1 MRKRMGK
8 PMGKSLAHHAAHG
21 FDESG
26 VVVQNSDGSLEAVS
40 PSHHS
45 WLLYVTLFLAVGGVV
60 IAWLEFGRR
69 GATKVGFVERIPS
82 LHALF
87 AERWY
92 MDRFYRLI
100 LDQVVYRVFSN
111 LCTQND
117 NKIIDGGIDGLSKG
131 TVETGR
137 MLSFLH
143 TGMVQYKLLVIFV
156 VMVLLALY
164 FFF

>member
-1 MRKRMGK
+1 
-8 PMGKSLAHHAAHG
+8 
-21 FDESG
+21 
-26 VVVQNSDGSLEAVS
+26 
-40 PSHHS
+40 
-45 WLLYVTLFLAVGGVV
+45 
-60 IAWLEFGRR
+60 
-69 GATKVGFVERIPS
+69 
-82 LHALF
+82 
-87 AERWY
+87 

-137 MLSFLH
+137 MLSILH